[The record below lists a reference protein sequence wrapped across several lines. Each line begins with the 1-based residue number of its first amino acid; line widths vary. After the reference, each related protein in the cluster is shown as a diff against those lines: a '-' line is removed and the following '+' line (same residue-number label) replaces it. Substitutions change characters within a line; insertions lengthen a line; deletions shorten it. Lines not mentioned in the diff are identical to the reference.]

1 MLSIRFKVKYSR
13 GKVGKAWYKT
23 LIIDRPDLK
32 IADHFIFDYINLEL
46 RKMVFALREIDFE
59 LREMHLELHEM
70 HLELHEVN
78 LELCEVK
85 SVRWTSQPSYKRLV
99 WFSKMYFIHFTFCTI
114 HINKIYTM
122 SFIKIYIKRYW
133 AIL

>member
-70 HLELHEVN
+70 HLELREVN
-78 LELCEVK
+78 LELCKVK
-85 SVRWTSQPSYKRLV
+85 SVRLPLSHRINVLFGFQKCTLFISHLYYSYKQ
-99 WFSKMYFIHFTFCTI
+99 
-114 HINKIYTM
+114 NIYNV
-122 SFIKIYIKRYW
+122 IYKDLY
-133 AIL
+133 